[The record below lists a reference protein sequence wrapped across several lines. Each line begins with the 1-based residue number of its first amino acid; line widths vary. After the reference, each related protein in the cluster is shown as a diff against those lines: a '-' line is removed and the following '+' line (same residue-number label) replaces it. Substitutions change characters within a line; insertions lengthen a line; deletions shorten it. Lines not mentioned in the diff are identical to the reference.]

1 MTFIQLLVH
10 LNGGEKALCYFYHL
24 VLGSVSQTGSAP
36 VSSNIGPRWRI
47 SLWASVCSWS
57 TCTACIVTHVGVLS
71 VFLFGRSHEG
81 KHVLII
87 FSCQAV

>member
-36 VSSNIGPRWRI
+36 VSSNIGARWRI
-47 SLWASVCSWS
+47 SLWASMCSWS
-57 TCTACIVTHVGVLS
+57 PCTACIVTHVGVLS